1 MLTTPHRCAI
11 FEFRVGFGVRARS
24 GSCRLRFAAVLLLLA
39 GCSPAFAQ
47 TGPQIRP
54 QPLPMQQVAPGIHLQ
69 YGAQEEWLPANA
81 GNVANVGFIVGSRCV
96 AVIDTGGTPEVGRRL
111 RAAVEQVTPLPV
123 CYVINTHAHPDHIL
137 GNAAFLG
144 LPGGDPRFVAHARLA
159 AALSGRDHAYRNA
172 VLRDFRIALAP
183 EAIVYPTLAVEGVL
197 EIDLGGR
204 LLQLRAWPTA
214 HTDNDLTVLDRQTGT
229 LFLGDLLFVGHI
241 PVLDGRLVGW
251 LAVMAELTR
260 MDVSLAIP
268 GHGPSGRDWPGLMAP
283 QQAYLERLQRETRA
297 AIKRKMTIS
306 QAVEQV
312 GRPVAPEWLLAEL
325 FHRRNVTAAYAEL
338 EWED

>member
-1 MLTTPHRCAI
+1 MLTALHCCAI
-11 FEFRVGFGVRARS
+11 FDVRTGLDVLARS
-24 GSCRLRFAAVLLLLA
+24 GPRPMVLAAVLLLLA
-39 GCSPAFAQ
+39 AWFPAFAQ
-47 TGPQIRP
+47 TDPQVRP
-54 QPLPMQQVAPGIHLQ
+54 QPLSMHQVAPGIHLQ
-69 YGAQEEWLPANA
+69 YGAQEEWMPANA

-96 AVIDTGGTPEVGRRL
+96 AVIDSGGTPEVGRRL
-111 RAAVEQVTPLPV
+111 RAAVENVTPLPV
-123 CYVINTHAHPDHIL
+123 CYVISTHAHPDHIL
-137 GNAAFLG
+137 GNVAFLG
-144 LPGGDPRFVAHARLA
+144 VPGGGPRFVAHARLA
-159 AALSGRDHAYRNA
+159 AALSRRDRAYRNV

-251 LAVMAELTR
+251 LAVMAELR
-260 MDVSLAIP
+260 GMDVSLAIP
-268 GHGPSGRDWPGLMAP
+268 GHGPSGRDWPGMMAP
-283 QQAYLERLQRETRA
+283 QRAYLESLQRETRA
-297 AIKRKMTIS
+297 AIKRKMTIA